1 MNHHPSPR
9 AIRSQIPNLKSQI
22 PRACQAAIAAVLAWA
37 PLPLPAQTYLHDARL
52 DERTH
57 DLQGPFNYFLM
68 PSDALGFMDTPK
80 AFQLTGDGAYN
91 THWGELTL
99 WAGTPLKR
107 LNSRVRTL
115 DEGSLPVI
123 NYGSLVDGIEYR
135 VKAFAAPVGLDPL
148 ANLLGFVRITATN
161 PGKTAQR
168 VAVGARVFDHQ
179 GPWRHPFFDHTTPL
193 WWTGR
198 FIDQKAWL
206 PWKEWEPTAVRNGGE
221 VHRTDSKHLV
231 FHYRPDQSGW
241 KVLEAPGNVDPF
253 EFVIQLAP
261 GQSAS
266 VDVTVPW
273 VPVADARVDQVKAV
287 ADARFDDYLEKS
299 SSFWRKALNPA
310 TTFEVPEQKVMEMQK
325 ASLMYDLMARDLQ
338 EDRKSVI
345 QTVSDVQ
352 YNRFFSRDAAF
363 IIHTYDMLG
372 LPKVAAECIEHVL
385 LKDEHGKLTG
395 LLATHPDA
403 WGQALWTLAA
413 HYRITGDK
421 AFAERVYPAVPL
433 HITKLVEETAK
444 DPWGLWPASGPY
456 DNERIDGHYTGHSF
470 WVLRGLQ
477 DAADLATAVG
487 KTGDADRFRKLYDD
501 YRAKFMVRLKAITD
515 KTGGYIPPGLDDPLA
530 GMDWENASGGVYPFG
545 LIPAADPMVK
555 NTVQTVRDYAYQEGI
570 MTYEHNAFKV
580 RQAKQGKAADWSKPE
595 HTVIHHYETFQVL
608 QTLLAL
614 GMDREVITDFYS
626 FLVHTGSTH
635 TGFEYDIWAWRDRNF
650 HNNYPPH
657 GWCAARF
664 NECLRNMLVRE
675 DPQAP
680 VLHLASALAPTWL
693 EAGRTVRVTKAPT
706 DFGTI
711 SYTIDS
717 TAEGAKVRL
726 DSAWRKAPESLRFH
740 LPWFIQLR
748 SASVDG
754 KPVTATDRV
763 LELPAD
769 ARQLELQ
776 WTRKPIPNLSYREGV
791 ERYVDRYWKIQHGE
805 AIPGF
810 DSRWIFPE

>member
-1 MNHHPSPR
+1 MSHHPSILPLAR
-9 AIRSQIPNLKSQI
+9 QTAIV
-22 PRACQAAIAAVLAWA
+22 AILCGT
-37 PLPLPAQTYLHDARL
+37 LMELPAQTYVHDARL
-52 DERTH
+52 DERSH
-57 DLQGPFNYFLM
+57 DLHGPFNYFLT
-68 PSDALGFMDTPK
+68 PSDALGFMDAPK
-80 AFQLTGDGAYN
+80 AFQLTGDGACSAN
-91 THWGELTL
+91 WGELTL

-115 DEGSLPVI
+115 DHGCLPVI

-135 VKAFAAPVGLDPL
+135 VKAFAAPVGLDPR
-148 ANLLGFVRITATN
+148 ANLLAFVRITATN
-161 PGKTAQR
+161 PGKAPR
-168 VAVGARVFDHQ
+168 RAAIGARVFDHE
-179 GPWRHPFFDHTTPL
+179 GPWRQPFFDHTKPL
-193 WWTGR
+193 WWAER
-198 FIDQKAWL
+198 FIDQATWQ
-206 PWKEWEPTAVRNGGE
+206 PWKLWEPTEVRPHGE
-221 VHRTDSKHLV
+221 VHRTESKHLI
-231 FHYRPDQSGW
+231 FHYQPDQSGW
-241 KVLEAPGNVDPF
+241 QVLEAAANVEPF

-273 VPVADARVDQVKAV
+273 VPVADARTGQVKAV
-287 ADARFDDYLEKS
+287 ADAGFDDYLARS
-299 SSFWRKALNPA
+299 RQFWQKQLNPGVV
-310 TTFEVPEQKVMEMQK
+310 FEVPEQKVMEMHK

-338 EDRKSVI
+338 EDGKTHI

-372 LPKVAAECIEHVL
+372 LPKIAAECIEHVL
-385 LKDEHGKLTG
+385 LKDGHGKPAG

-413 HYRITGDK
+413 HYRITGDQ
-421 AFAERVYPAVPL
+421 AFAEYVYPAVPG
-433 HITKLVEETAK
+433 HIAKLEAETAK
-444 DPWGLWPASGPY
+444 DPWGLWPVAGPY

-477 DAADLATAVG
+477 DAAELATAVG
-487 KTGDADRFRKLYDD
+487 KPDDARRFQKLYDD
-501 YRAKFMVRLKAITD
+501 YRARFMIRLKAITD

-545 LIPAADPMVK
+545 VISAADPMVK

-580 RQAKQGKAADWSKPE
+580 RQAKEAKGADWSQPE

-614 GMDREVITDFYS
+614 GMDREVVTDFYS

-675 DPQAP
+675 DMMEP
-680 VLHLASALAPTWL
+680 VLHLASALAPSWL

-706 DFGTI
+706 DFGVL
-711 SYTIDS
+711 SYTINA
-717 TAEGAKVRL
+717 TEGGAKVSL
-726 DSAWRKAPESLRFH
+726 EAQWRKAPDSLRFH
-740 LPWFIQLR
+740 IPWFVDLR
-748 SASVDG
+748 SAKVDG
-754 KPVTATDRV
+754 RVVEARDRV
-763 LELPAD
+763 LEVPAD
-769 ARQLELQ
+769 ARQLDLQ
-776 WTRKPIPNLSYREGV
+776 WTRNAAPADLSYRKGV

-805 AIPGF
+805 PIPGF